1 MSEIPDP
8 LKELFEKLKSEITS
22 LHARWKIYRQLFA
35 HSDERIRLLNRSASR
50 FFLFIHEVLID
61 HVQLSIGK
69 LTDRACTGRKENLSI
84 YRLHEQVEQLDD
96 ADLSS
101 KLKEILVDLCGQR
114 SPKKSGKCEIIRTRR
129 NKRIAHFDLNT
140 SIQHGSDPLPGVS
153 RQMIED
159 VLVLLRQYMNTIEGY
174 YCQREHRYHD
184 PIIGP
189 DTEALVAV
197 LKDGLEFRRLAIE
210 SLAKCYGLSD
220 DDLGHDA

>member
-1 MSEIPDP
+1 MSEIPGP
-8 LKELFEKLKSEITS
+8 IKEVFGQLKSEITS

-35 HSDERIRLLNRSASR
+35 HSDERSRLLNKTAPT
-50 FFLFIHEVLID
+50 FFFFIHEVLID
-61 HVQLSIGK
+61 HIQLSIGK
-69 LTDRACTGRKENLSI
+69 LTDSAHTGDKENLSLH
-84 YRLHEQVEQLDD
+84 RLHEQVEKLDD

-159 VLVLLRQYMNTIEGY
+159 VLALLRQYMNTIQGH
-174 YCQREHRYHD
+174 YCNNAYLYN
-184 PIIGP
+184 GP
-189 DTEALVAV
+189 AVAPHDTETLVA
-197 LKDGLEFRRLAIE
+197 LLEDGLELRRSEIELLAQ
-210 SLAKCYGLSD
+210 LYRLSE
-220 DDLGHDA
+220 